1 MIQREVIEIQKYTKG
16 TKLISFFGVDHPDFQ
31 DFPINYLLID
41 ASGKP
46 LKIVENDFDLNFKR
60 LPSNSFTYDSSIKHI
75 TGRTST
81 KIINY
86 ELTEEQRGI
95 ILQQF
100 VETSKAAYGQ
110 HNTYW
115 TQFSGVSVNDM
126 YANVSFTKTYNT
138 LNTLSVLNT
147 IEGEPVFKESPTGVL
162 FGKLESIQK
171 INDENGNKLR
181 IPLSNVPVAIFKSTE
196 EFPDISSTDGDGN
209 RIVLNLK
216 ENSKQHQYFN
226 KETYDFS
233 QQFLT
238 STEQIKNVPEKY
250 RYTAITNEKGEFVIY
265 DVPVGA
271 QTFMLEVDLLKQ
283 GLTKDEVAL
292 NNFPYQTTE
301 NPNVD
306 SIPHLFFRQFTIN
319 VVPSWGDLQS
329 GYTQLNI
336 TVPIDL
342 RKWTTYIFPP
352 VAFGNEKLENTV
364 ARNASRKLKIEIR
377 DMTTKSASG
386 ELFPKK
392 TLSLVKVDNDIDRDE
407 NSQYIWYNEFAE
419 NRRTVEYSDFSCY
432 VIKMP
437 ANLYDPNG
445 FRTDGDGVPT
455 TEKGVWLTS
464 YQFKEYIDAGIALRT
479 TGGYSYWTPNKGFL
493 FISHFDLNFVNGNDT
508 DNPKPSSELLGVF
521 PYEKPWSIN
530 YPSKYSVPPK
540 PVIQRFVG
548 GDKRVKYSN
557 GIFYMEEPAYEDGD
571 LVGLPDSAVGVGGFG
586 IQYIPDPAGD
596 GPGTFFPN
604 RISQVATKN
613 FMYKY
618 ERGVSWSETY
628 ANGYEPI
635 WDTPTVN
642 TPFAG
647 WSKVKGG
654 ETYQRLECGYGYFMK
669 PQGWPRYVRADW
681 GVDIPAEYIT
691 TPTHTSA
698 GLVGAMYSPKQWYND
713 VYNLG
718 GQNLALALGGAQIKS
733 GGIDIYRI
741 VESGL
746 QNILPL
752 TNFVIP
758 TYCRLKINRSP
769 LAYSFSLRN
778 NGEIKVKIKNRF
790 AGGVYYNDKNDEVK
804 LANQWEIIDLYPGK
818 IMFMRGGE
826 EPEFSSPDVSG
837 LLYGVAL
844 TLPGNGDYNT
854 ETNQYTAARYNFRVS
869 YKDTPVQGSGSFE
882 FNFAQQADTSIPTY
896 WVRTAHN
903 GSDCGVISD
912 GISRDFKFK
921 GGDSNGTTFD
931 ANDKNE
937 VNNMFYEQYGD
948 ELSDNHG
955 YFVTCPE

>member
-1 MIQREVIEIQKYTKG
+1 MTQREVIEIQKYTKG
-16 TKLISFFGVDHPDFQ
+16 TRVVNFFGTDHSDFQ
-31 DFPINYLLID
+31 DLPIGYLLID
-41 ASGKP
+41 AMGKP
-46 LKIVENDFDLNFKR
+46 IRIVENDFDLNFKR
-60 LPSNSFTYDSSIKHI
+60 LPTNSFTYDSSMKHI

-81 KIINY
+81 QTLNY
-86 ELTEEQRGI
+86 QLTEEQKGLR
-95 ILQQF
+95 LQNF
-100 VETSKAAYGQ
+100 IDINKAAYGQ
-110 HNTYW
+110 NNTYW
-115 TQFSGVSVNDM
+115 SQFSGVSVNDM
-126 YANVSFTKTYNT
+126 YANVSFIKSYNT

-147 IEGEPVFKESPTGVL
+147 IEGEPVLKESPTGVL

-181 IPLSNVPVAIFKSTE
+181 IPLANVPVAIFKTTE
-196 EFPDISSTDGDGN
+196 EFPDISSTDEDGN

-216 ENSKQHQYFN
+216 ENSKESEYFN
-226 KETYDFS
+226 NETYEFA

-250 RYTAITNEKGEFVIY
+250 RYTALTNEKGEFIIY

-271 QTFMLEVDLLKQ
+271 QTFMLEIDLLKQ

-306 SIPHLFFRQFTIN
+306 SVPHLFFRQFTIN

-352 VAFGNEKLENTV
+352 VAFGDEKLENTV

-392 TLSLVKVDNDIDRDE
+392 TLSLVKIDNDIDRDE
-407 NSQYIWYNEFAE
+407 NSQYIWYNEFTE

-437 ANLYDPNG
+437 ANLYDPEG
-445 FRTDGDGVPT
+445 YRTNSDGVPT
-455 TEKGVWLTS
+455 KEKGVWLTS

-479 TGGYSYWTPNKGFL
+479 TGGYSYWTPNSGFL
-493 FISHFDLNFVNGNDT
+493 YISHFDLNYTPENGV
-508 DNPKPSSELLGVF
+508 DNPKNASDLIGSY

-530 YPSKYSVPPK
+530 YPSKYSIASK
-540 PVIQRFVG
+540 PVIQRFVYG
-548 GDKRVKYSN
+548 THRVPYSN
-557 GIFYMEEPAYEDGD
+557 GTFYMEEPAYEDGD
-571 LVGLPDSAVGVGGFG
+571 LVGLEDNDVGTGGFG
-586 IQYIPDPAGD
+586 LQYIPDPAGD

-618 ERGVSWSETY
+618 EKDVAWNETY
-628 ANGYEPI
+628 ASGYEPF
-635 WDTPTVN
+635 WNTPTPDN
-642 TPFAG
+642 PFAG

-654 ETYQRLECGYGYFMK
+654 ERFQRLECGYGYFMK
-669 PQGWPRYVRADW
+669 PQGWPRYVRAQW
-681 GVDIPAEYIT
+681 GVDIPTQYIR
-691 TPTHTSA
+691 TPTETPR
-698 GLVGAMYSPKQWYND
+698 GLVGSMYSPKKWFND

-718 GQNLALALGGAQIKS
+718 GQNLALALNGARIKQGS
-733 GGIDIYRI
+733 IDIYRI
-741 VESGL
+741 VESGIK
-746 QNILPL
+746 NILPL

-769 LAYSFSLRN
+769 LAYSFSLTN
-778 NGEIKVKIKNRF
+778 TGEIMVKIKNRF
-790 AGGVYYNDKNDEVK
+790 GGRVYYYDKNSEIK
-804 LANQWEIIDLYPGK
+804 PAEQWEIINLYPGK
-818 IMFMRGGE
+818 FMFLNGE
-826 EPEFSSPDVSG
+826 GDFSSSNVSG
-837 LLYGVAL
+837 ILYGASL
-844 TLPGNGDYNT
+844 TLPGNSSYNT
-854 ETNQYTAARYNFRVS
+854 ETNQYTVSNYNFRAS

-882 FNFAQQADTSIPTY
+882 FNFSAGASTGIPTY
-896 WVRTAHN
+896 WVRTSHN
-903 GSDCGVISD
+903 GSECGVVSD

-921 GGDSNGTTFD
+921 GGDDKGQTYNAS
-931 ANDKNE
+931 DKNP
-937 VNNMFYEQYGD
+937 VVGMFYEQYGD
-948 ELSDNHG
+948 DLSDNHG
-955 YFVTCPE
+955 YYVDCG